1 MPSAVQL
8 KRLLMRYKYALKP
21 RLGAIGAVP
30 LEDLAD
36 NARLLGVEPLQVKS
50 KHRLRAQI
58 GKRMNGL
65 GMGSVLSMRKGELL
79 ALLEQ
84 LLVYARAMGGP
95 PTSMQDPRW
104 LPTDVEKW
112 TGIVNA

>member
-1 MPSAVQL
+1 MPSAVEL
-8 KRLLMRYKYALKP
+8 KRLVIRYKYALKP
-21 RLGAIGAVP
+21 RLGAIGAVS

-50 KHRLRAQI
+50 KHRLRTQI
-58 GKRMNGL
+58 GERMNEL
-65 GMGSVLSMRKGELL
+65 GMGSVLSMRKGELV

-84 LLVYARAMGGP
+84 LLVYARSLGGP

-104 LPTDVEKW
+104 LPADVKKW
-112 TGIVNA
+112 TGIVND